1 MRKLLPTIA
10 LVSLLALAMSAVAQ
24 TAPAAPGQA
33 TPDQIQRALNES
45 PGAWADEAIELVV
58 SQGLYIGYPDGT
70 FGWRDNI
77 SRAEFAVVLA
87 RLIGAYGLDHFNE
100 DDQGVLRDAAN
111 QLRSELEGSIGR
123 LDSQQQ
129 EIDELRSTV
138 AALESMVM
146 AFEGQDVSADMQAF
160 NDRLSALESEI
171 QNVRSQLDTMPR
183 EPGTEPAPVDTTGM
197 SDLDAR
203 VSAVESDR
211 ARLEEE
217 LNALRAE
224 RQSLESRIAAL
235 ESQSQQP
242 MPTTPDD
249 DAPLVTVPDTSATD
263 SMISELRGRADVLDT
278 RLQVIEDDLGSVRD
292 EIADYSSRI
301 DRLERSVLPDRNAFY
316 VNVAIYGTDPDFD
329 LFAKATV
336 GHDSLFGAVGA
347 RASFEYSLGAMP
359 HNVSAAFTYRT
370 SFGSTDGYF
379 GLGGGV
385 TLDDPMAPF
394 GEILAGMN
402 FRLTRLLGMYVEGR
416 YRPFF
421 DGGVTPASAGFGA
434 GISVRF

>member
-1 MRKLLPTIA
+1 MRKLITTLAFVSLIA
-10 LVSLLALAMSAVAQ
+10 LAVSAAAQ
-24 TAPAAPGQA
+24 TAPGQA
-33 TPDQIQRALNES
+33 TPDQIQRALDES
-45 PGAWADEAIELVV
+45 PGPWADEAIELVV

-87 RLIGAYGLDHFNE
+87 RLIGAYGLDNFSS
-100 DDQGVLRDAAN
+100 DDQDVLRNAAD
-111 QLRSELEGSIGR
+111 QLRSEIEGSIGR

-224 RQSLESRIAAL
+224 RQGSEGHTAELQSR
-235 ESQSQQP
+235 P
-242 MPTTPDD
+242 
-249 DAPLVTVPDTSATD
+249 
-263 SMISELRGRADVLDT
+263 
-278 RLQVIEDDLGSVRD
+278 
-292 EIADYSSRI
+292 
-301 DRLERSVLPDRNAFY
+301 
-316 VNVAIYGTDPDFD
+316 
-329 LFAKATV
+329 
-336 GHDSLFGAVGA
+336 
-347 RASFEYSLGAMP
+347 
-359 HNVSAAFTYRT
+359 
-370 SFGSTDGYF
+370 
-379 GLGGGV
+379 
-385 TLDDPMAPF
+385 
-394 GEILAGMN
+394 
-402 FRLTRLLGMYVEGR
+402 
-416 YRPFF
+416 
-421 DGGVTPASAGFGA
+421 
-434 GISVRF
+434 

>member
-1 MRKLLPTIA
+1 MRKLFITIGI
-10 LVSLLALAMSAVAQ
+10 VSLVALAASAAAQ
-24 TAPAAPGQA
+24 IAPGPA

-45 PGAWADEAIELVV
+45 PGPWADEAIELVV
-58 SQGLYIGYPDGT
+58 SQGLYIGYPDGS
-70 FGWRDNI
+70 FGWRNNI

-87 RLIGAYGLDHFNE
+87 RLIATYGLDRFSPE
-100 DDQGVLRDAAN
+100 ELGVLRNASA
-111 QLRSELEGSIGR
+111 ELQNELGGIMGR

-129 EIDELRSTV
+129 EIEELRATQ

-146 AFEGQDVSADMQAF
+146 AFEGYDVGADMQAF

-217 LNALRAE
+217 LNALRSE

-249 DAPLVTVPDTSATD
+249 DEPMVTVPDTSATD

-278 RLQVIEDDLGSVRD
+278 RLQVIEDDLGSVRS
-292 EIADYSSRI
+292 EIADYSDRI
-301 DRLERSVLPDRNAFY
+301 NRLERSVLPERAAFY
-316 VNVAIYGTDPDFD
+316 VNVAVYGTDPDFD

-347 RASFEYSLGAMP
+347 RVSFEYSLGAMP
-359 HNVSAAFTYRT
+359 HNVSAAVTYRT
-370 SFGSTDGYF
+370 SFGNTDGYF

-385 TLDDPMAPF
+385 TLDTPMAPF
-394 GEILAGMN
+394 GEMLAGMN
-402 FRLTRLLGMYVEGR
+402 FRFTRHLGMYLEGR

-421 DGGVTPASAGFGA
+421 DGTTPASTGLGA
-434 GISVRF
+434 GVSVRF